1 MKTPIPIRV
10 GLLLS
15 VTLLGACTSLSKQVY
30 VASDTSLGVN
40 GAVNTAQTAGKL
52 VIGYDRKFVAYV
64 PKINYEGDSDV
75 MAVYNCTHLEV
86 QGLRITA
93 FRERLATGDAA
104 TIADEGDP
112 QGKGG
117 NKPPCAAV
125 PSKPNN
131 PAAVSATSTTTQG
144 ESHGN

>member
-1 MKTPIPIRV
+1 MNTPIPLRV
-10 GLLLS
+10 GLLLA
-15 VTLLGACTSLSKQVY
+15 VTMLGAWTSLSKQVY

-64 PKINYEGDSDV
+64 PKIIYEGDSDV

-104 TIADEGDP
+104 TIADDGG
-112 QGKGG
+112 QQSNGG

-131 PAAVSATSTTTQG
+131 PVADSATSTTTQG
-144 ESHGN
+144 DSHGN

>member
-1 MKTPIPIRV
+1 MKTPVAIRV

-15 VTLLGACTSLSKQVY
+15 MTLLSACTSLSKQVY

-64 PKINYEGDSDV
+64 PKIIYAGDSDV

-104 TIADEGDP
+104 TIADDGG
-112 QGKGG
+112 QQSNGG

-131 PAAVSATSTTTQG
+131 PAADSVTSTTTQG
-144 ESHGN
+144 DSHGN

>member
-1 MKTPIPIRV
+1 MKTPIPLGV

-15 VTLLGACTSLSKQVY
+15 VTMLGACTSLSKQVY

-104 TIADEGDP
+104 TIADEGGQ
-112 QGKGG
+112 QGNGG

-131 PAAVSATSTTTQG
+131 PAADSVTSTTTQG
-144 ESHGN
+144 DSHGN

>member
-1 MKTPIPIRV
+1 M
-10 GLLLS
+10 
-15 VTLLGACTSLSKQVY
+15 LGACTSLSKQVY

-52 VIGYDRKFVAYV
+52 VIGYDRKFVAFV
-64 PKINYEGDSDV
+64 PKIIYEGDSDV

-104 TIADEGDP
+104 TIADDGG
-112 QGKGG
+112 QQSNGG

-131 PAAVSATSTTTQG
+131 PAADSATSTTTQG
-144 ESHGN
+144 DSHGN

>member
-1 MKTPIPIRV
+1 MKIPVPIRV

-15 VTLLGACTSLSKQVY
+15 ATLLCACTNLSKQVY

-64 PKINYEGDSDV
+64 PKINNKGNSDV

-93 FRERLATGDAA
+93 FRERLATGDAVP
-104 TIADEGDP
+104 IADKKN
-112 QGKGG
+112 QQSKGRST
-117 NKPPCAAV
+117 PPCA
-125 PSKPNN
+125 PTDSKETD
-131 PAAVSATSTTTQG
+131 ASSATTTTTQG
-144 ESHGN
+144 DSHGN